1 MKQTLLLGALA
12 VMLVL
17 VFVSVVPASAQ
28 TNPSFKAWLADMDG
42 SKWVRTISGG
52 KWWWEL
58 HGDIITKYGSRNDN
72 YGSYKAGVPYKTG
85 TATLRGRRFTF
96 AIPGGNTYLCE
107 ISEDGLVLTEEITS
121 SGNPDWVGEKTTYVK
136 EN

>member
-1 MKQTLLLGALA
+1 MERRLTVGTLAA
-12 VMLVL
+12 VLVL
-17 VFVSVVPASAQ
+17 GFISVGPAAAQ

-58 HGDIITKYGSRNDN
+58 HGDIITKYGSTNDN
-72 YGSYKAGVPYKTG
+72 RGSYKAGVPYKEG

-96 AIPGGNTYLCE
+96 AYPRGNTYLCE

-121 SGNPDWVGEKTTYVK
+121 SPIPDWVGEKTTYVK